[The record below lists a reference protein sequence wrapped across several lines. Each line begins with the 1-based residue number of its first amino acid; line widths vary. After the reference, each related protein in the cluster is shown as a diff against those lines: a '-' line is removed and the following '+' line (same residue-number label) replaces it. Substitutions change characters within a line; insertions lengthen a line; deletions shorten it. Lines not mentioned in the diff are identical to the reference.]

1 MQQKSY
7 VLANQG
13 NATRM
18 LVASAFVILK
28 NGKDVHQ
35 EQMGRMNCGIFTQWT
50 RYDNKVGQT
59 TSILPHIAESQEC
72 NVKLD
77 TEVCQRYD
85 SIYTK
90 FKRVEKECL
99 LFKVRMLV
107 ILGQNGLVVTR
118 GFLGGWLVLHTQC
131 VYFGKIRHAI
141 LHEFIFLY
149 VCYGLLSF
157 LLKIMHA

>member
-1 MQQKSY
+1 
-7 VLANQG
+7 
-13 NATRM
+13 
-18 LVASAFVILK
+18 
-28 NGKDVHQ
+28 
-35 EQMGRMNCGIFTQWT
+35 MNCGIFTQWI
-50 RYDNKVGQT
+50 RNGNKVGQT

-85 SIYTK
+85 SIYIK
-90 FKRVEKECL
+90 FKRVENECL

-118 GFLGGWLVLHTQC
+118 GFLGGWLVLHTRY
-131 VYFGKIRHAI
+131 VYFGKIHHAI

-149 VCYGLLSF
+149 VCYSSLNF